1 MRQHLRVTA
10 ILGLLT
16 LALSGCT
23 LDGGPKDEPNPGSL
37 GAKDVLKGATL
48 TVGSKEF
55 TEQLLLCE
63 ITAVALESVGA
74 EVKRTCGM
82 SGSNTVRAALLSG
95 DVDMYWEY
103 TGTGWITHLKQTT
116 PITDPKEQYEAVAKS
131 DLDKNGI
138 VWLPPSPANN
148 TYAIAASAEKA
159 KELGVTTI
167 SEYAALAK
175 RDPEQASFCGAAEF
189 FGREDGWPGVQK
201 TYGFTLPRSATAELA
216 LGAIYKSIEKSDPC
230 AFGEVFATDGR
241 IKALGL
247 TVLQDDK
254 AFFTAYNPS
263 LTVREEVAKKHPK
276 LAPIMEAITEALDD
290 ETLRDL
296 NAKVDVDG
304 DTPEAVASEWLRAK
318 KFTG

>member
-1 MRQHLRVTA
+1 MRKHLRGTA
-10 ILGLLT
+10 VLGLVALT
-16 LALSGCT
+16 LSGCT
-23 LDGGPKDEPNPGSL
+23 LGSEPGGEVSRGSL
-37 GAKDVLKGATL
+37 VEKGELKGATL

-82 SGSNTVRAALLSG
+82 SGSNTVRSALLSG
-95 DVDMYWEY
+95 DIDMYWEY

-116 PITDPKEQYEAVAKS
+116 PITDPGEQYEAVAKS
-131 DLDKNGI
+131 DLAENGI
-138 VWLPPSPANN
+138 QWFPPSPANN
-148 TYAIAASAEKA
+148 TYAIAASTEKA
-159 KELGVTTI
+159 NELGVKTI

-175 RDPEQASFCGAAEF
+175 RDAKQASFCGAAEF
-189 FGREDGWPGVQK
+189 FGREDGWPGLQK
-201 TYGFTLPRSATAELA
+201 AYGFTLPRSATAELA
-216 LGAIYKSIEKSDPC
+216 LGAVYSSIDKSDPC

-241 IKALGL
+241 IRALGL

-263 LTVREEVAKKHPK
+263 LTVREEVAKKHPQ
-276 LAPIMEAITEALDD
+276 LAQIMGAITEALDD

-304 DTPEAVASEWLRAK
+304 DTPEDVASEWLRGK
-318 KFTG
+318 KFIS

>member
-1 MRQHLRVTA
+1 MRQHLRATA

-23 LDGGPKDEPNPGSL
+23 LDDGPNDGASPGSL

-82 SGSNTVRAALLSG
+82 SGSNTVRSALLSG

-131 DLDKNGI
+131 DRDKNGI

-216 LGAIYKSIEKSDPC
+216 LGAIYSSIDKSDPC

-263 LTVREEVAKKHPK
+263 LTVREEVAKKHPQ
-276 LAPIMEAITEALDD
+276 LARIMGAITEGLDD

-304 DTPEAVASEWLRAK
+304 DTPEDVAREWLRAK
-318 KFTG
+318 KFTR